1 MAGKPL
7 IINGCELFIGTS
19 GYSYPE
25 WIDAGFYPEKTPSG
39 RMLEL
44 YSHAFSVVELNY
56 TWYQMARPEVMD
68 RMLARLE
75 QAGRKK
81 FFFTAKLTRTMT
93 HEISDNWP
101 EHARTYVQGITPL
114 LAAGRLLAVLIQF
127 PTSFHRTKGNRQYLA
142 QLLDGLRTLPLAVE
156 FRHRSWAVD
165 AVFAGLRERGVT
177 LVAVD
182 APALTNFFPALDI
195 VTSSSLIYLRL
206 HGRNRKGWF
215 SGSMRKQFDYTY
227 SEQELREW
235 TEKKIPAMA
244 GQCRRGV
251 LFFNNHV
258 AGQAV
263 DNARAMTR
271 LVRQGQTQQ

>member
-1 MAGKPL
+1 MQKYLA
-7 IINGCELFIGTS
+7 INGCELFIGTS

-44 YSHAFSVVELNY
+44 YSHTFCAVELNY
-56 TWYQMARPEVMD
+56 TWYQMARAEIME
-68 RMLARLE
+68 RMLARVE
-75 QAGRKK
+75 KRDC
-81 FFFTAKLTRTMT
+81 FYFTAKLTRTMT

-101 EHARTYVQGITPL
+101 EHARSYIQGITPL
-114 LAAGRLLAVLIQF
+114 LTAGRLLAVLIQF
-127 PTSFHRTKGNRQYLA
+127 PTSFHRTRENRQYLA
-142 QLLDGLRTLPLAVE
+142 RLLDSLHKLPLAVE

-165 AVFAGLRERGVT
+165 AVFAGLRERAVT
-177 LVAVD
+177 LVTVD
-182 APALTNFFPALDI
+182 APALANLFPTLDV
-195 VTSSSLIYLRL
+195 VTSSDLFYVRL
-206 HGRNRKGWF
+206 HGRNRDGWF
-215 SGSMRKQFDYTY
+215 SGQMQKQFDYTY

-235 TEKKIPAMA
+235 AEQRIPAMA

>member
-1 MAGKPL
+1 MAAMPL
-7 IINGCELFIGTS
+7 TINGCELFIGTS

-44 YSHAFSVVELNY
+44 YGRTFCAVELNY
-56 TWYQMARPEVMD
+56 TWYQMARAEIME
-68 RMLARLE
+68 RMLERIK
-75 QAGRKK
+75 QRKN
-81 FFFTAKLTRTMT
+81 FRFTAKLTRTMT

-101 EHARTYVQGITPL
+101 EHARAYIQGITPL
-114 LAAGRLLAVLIQF
+114 LTAERLLAVLIQF
-127 PTSFHRTKGNRQYLA
+127 PTSFHRTRDNRLYLA
-142 QLLDGLRTLPLAVE
+142 RLLDSLHTLPLAVE

-182 APALTNFFPALDI
+182 APALTNLFPALDT
-195 VTSSSLIYLRL
+195 VTSSSLFYLRL

-227 SEQELREW
+227 SEQELRQW
-235 TEKKIPAMA
+235 TEKRIPAMA

-258 AGQAV
+258 SGQAV
-263 DNARAMTR
+263 DNARSMTR

>member
-1 MAGKPL
+1 MTAASL
-7 IINGCELFIGTS
+7 TINGCELFIGTS

-44 YSHAFSVVELNY
+44 YSHAFCAVELNY

-75 QAGRKK
+75 QAGRKN
-81 FFFTAKLTRTMT
+81 FYFTAKLTRTMT

-101 EHARTYVQGITPL
+101 DHAKTYVQGIMPL
-114 LAAGRLLAVLIQF
+114 LTAGRLLAVLIQF
-127 PTSFHRTKGNRQYLA
+127 PTSFHRTRSNRQYLA
-142 QLLDGLRTLPLAVE
+142 RLLDSLHELPLAVE

-165 AVFAGLRERGVT
+165 TVFTGLRERGIT

-182 APALTNFFPALDI
+182 APALANLFPSLDTI
-195 VTSSSLIYLRL
+195 TSPSLFYLRL
-206 HGRNRKGWF
+206 HGRNRRGWF
-215 SGSMRKQFDYTY
+215 SGSMRKQFDYSY

-235 TEKKIPAMA
+235 TEEKIVAMA
-244 GQCRRGV
+244 RQCRRGV

-271 LVRQGQTQQ
+271 LLQQSR

>member
-1 MAGKPL
+1 MAAMPL
-7 IINGCELFIGTS
+7 TINGCELFIGTS

-44 YSHAFSVVELNY
+44 YSRTFCAVELNY
-56 TWYQMARPEVMD
+56 TWYQMARPEIME
-68 RMLARLE
+68 RMLERLE
-75 QAGRKK
+75 EAEKKK
-81 FFFTAKLTRTMT
+81 FCFSAKLTRTMT

-101 EHARTYVQGITPL
+101 QLAQDYVRGVMPL
-114 LAAGRLLAVLIQF
+114 LTAERLLAVLIQF
-127 PTSFHRTKGNRQYLA
+127 PASFHRTRDNRQYLA
-142 QLLDGLRTLPLAVE
+142 RLLDSLHKLPLAVE

-165 AVFAGLRERGVT
+165 AVFAGLREREVT

-182 APALTNFFPALDI
+182 APALTNLFPALDT
-195 VTSSSLIYLRL
+195 VTSSSLFYLRL

-215 SGSMRKQFDYTY
+215 SGSMHKQFDYTY
-227 SEQELREW
+227 SEQELRQW
-235 TEKKIPAMA
+235 TKKRIPAMA
-244 GQCRRGV
+244 RQCRRGV

-271 LVRQGQTQQ
+271 LVRQSV